1 MKKYNKNSILFF
13 FAVLFVLTGF
23 FGSALFDLAKVGVK
37 ALYALKQ
44 GDVSKIVSMTND
56 IERALDSGLSYH
68 ALVMDLNSIKEN
80 LLGTRVAFKSDMIVV
95 KSESGSLTEQKNRI
109 DEESIRTTVSRI
121 IELQE
126 FTEENGAHFLYCVA
140 PRKELYEVLPG
151 NIENYFEA
159 NYSSFI
165 SQLRASGVVT
175 LDLSETFDN
184 AGLTGPDIFYYT
196 DHHWKTGSG
205 FLATRAICEELQKYY
220 QFEFDEALTDIQN
233 YHVEL
238 YPNWFL
244 GSQGKKVGR
253 YFTWHGPDDFELI
266 TPEFQTDLTEEQPYS
281 AHIRSGSFEES
292 VLFMNNLV
300 KNHYRINSYATYSGG
315 DFYLQIMRNNLNPNG
330 KKVLLLR
337 DSYAYVV
344 APFLALQTGE
354 IHVCDMR
361 EVDWIV
367 GDKINLEKYFEEIK
381 PDYVIVLYSGI
392 LSMDES
398 SGKYNF
404 FVS

>member
-1 MKKYNKNSILFF
+1 
-13 FAVLFVLTGF
+13 
-23 FGSALFDLAKVGVK
+23 
-37 ALYALKQ
+37 
-44 GDVSKIVSMTND
+44 
-56 IERALDSGLSYH
+56 
-68 ALVMDLNSIKEN
+68 
-80 LLGTRVAFKSDMIVV
+80 
-95 KSESGSLTEQKNRI
+95 
-109 DEESIRTTVSRI
+109 
-121 IELQE
+121 
-126 FTEENGAHFLYCVA
+126 
-140 PRKELYEVLPG
+140 
-151 NIENYFEA
+151 
-159 NYSSFI
+159 
-165 SQLRASGVVT
+165 
-175 LDLSETFDN
+175 
-184 AGLTGPDIFYYT
+184 
-196 DHHWKTGSG
+196 
-205 FLATRAICEELQKYY
+205 
-220 QFEFDEALTDIQN
+220 
-233 YHVEL
+233 
-238 YPNWFL
+238 
-244 GSQGKKVGR
+244 
-253 YFTWHGPDDFELI
+253 
-266 TPEFQTDLTEEQPYS
+266 
-281 AHIRSGSFEES
+281 
-292 VLFMNNLV
+292 MNNLV